1 VGYRHSR
8 DELLAAAVELAAE
21 EGLISLTFGRLAK
34 RVGISD
40 RTVVYYFPTK
50 DDLVRQVLLSFGA
63 RLQHLLD
70 EAFGT
75 EPLPPDELVA
85 RAWPLLTTPE
95 ADGTFAVFF
104 ELLGLA
110 SAGRSP
116 YEELAAVLV
125 EGWIAWL
132 EPHLSVAV
140 GERRDRALALVAV
153 LDGLLLLRQ
162 VSGAEASALAARR
175 LGIPA

>member
-21 EGLISLTFGRLAK
+21 EGLSRLTFGRLAK

-50 DDLVRQVLLSFGA
+50 DDLVRHVLLSFGA

-70 EAFGT
+70 DAFGT
-75 EPLPPDELVA
+75 DPLPPEELAA

-116 YEELAAVLV
+116 YEELAPLLV
-125 EGWIAWL
+125 EGWIDWL
-132 EPHLSVAV
+132 EPHLAVEVA
-140 GERRDRALALVAV
+140 ERRDRALALVAV

-162 VSGAEASALAARR
+162 ISGPDASAVAARR

>member
-1 VGYRHSR
+1 MGYRHSR

-21 EGLISLTFGRLAK
+21 EGLVSLTFGRLAK

-40 RTVVYYFPTK
+40 RTIVYYFPTK
-50 DDLVRQVLLSFGA
+50 DDLVRQVLLSFGS

-70 EAFGT
+70 AAFGT
-75 EPLPPDELVA
+75 EPLPPDELAA

-95 ADGTFAVFF
+95 ADNTFAVYF
-104 ELLGLA
+104 ELIGMA
-110 SAGRSP
+110 GAGRSP
-116 YEELAAVLV
+116 YRELAVLLV
-125 EGWIAWL
+125 DGWVAWL
-132 EPHLSVAV
+132 EPHLAVPVA
-140 GERRDRALALVAV
+140 ERRARALALVAV

-162 VSGAEASALAARR
+162 ISGPEASALAART

>member
-21 EGLISLTFGRLAK
+21 EGLSCLTYGRLAK

-70 EAFGT
+70 AAFGT
-75 EPLPPDELVA
+75 DPLPPDELAA

-116 YEELAAVLV
+116 YEELAPLLV
-125 EGWIAWL
+125 ESWIDWL
-132 EPHLSVAV
+132 EPHLAV
-140 GERRDRALALVAV
+140 EAAERRDRALALVAV

-162 VSGAEASALAARR
+162 ISGSDASAAAARR

>member
-1 VGYRHSR
+1 MGYRHSR
-8 DELLAAAVELAAE
+8 DELLVAAVDLVAE

-50 DDLVRQVLLSFGA
+50 DELVRQVLLGFGA
-63 RLQHLLD
+63 LLQHLLD
-70 EAFGT
+70 EAFGAD
-75 EPLPPDELVA
+75 PLPPDELTA

-95 ADGTFAVFF
+95 ADGTFAIFF

-110 SAGRSP
+110 SAGRAP
-116 YEELAAVLV
+116 FEELAPALV
-125 EGWIAWL
+125 EGWIDWL
-132 EPHLSVAV
+132 EPHLAVAA

-162 VSGAEASALAARR
+162 VSGPDASAVAARR
-175 LGIPA
+175 LGILV

>member
-21 EGLISLTFGRLAK
+21 EGLVSLTFGRLAK

-63 RLQHLLD
+63 RMQQLLD
-70 EAFGT
+70 DAFGT
-75 EPLPPDELVA
+75 EPLAPEELAA
-85 RAWPLLTTPE
+85 RAWPLLTTAE
-95 ADGTFAVFF
+95 ADGTFALFF

-116 YEELAAVLV
+116 YAELAPLLV
-125 EGWIAWL
+125 EGWVDWL
-132 EPHLSVAV
+132 EPHLAVA
-140 GERRDRALALVAV
+140 GPERRDRALALVAV

-162 VSGAEASALAARR
+162 IGGPEASAAAARR

>member
-8 DELLAAAVELAAE
+8 DDLLTAAVELAAE
-21 EGLISLTFGRLAK
+21 EGLVSLTFGRLAK

-40 RTVVYYFPTK
+40 RTIVYYFPTK
-50 DDLVRQVLLSFGA
+50 DDLVRQVLLTFGA
-63 RLQHLLD
+63 RLQELLD
-70 EAFGT
+70 DAFGS
-75 EPLPPDELVA
+75 EPLPADELAA

-95 ADGTFAVFF
+95 ADGTFAVYF

-116 YEELAAVLV
+116 YRELATLLV
-125 EGWIAWL
+125 DAWIAWL
-132 EPHLSVAV
+132 EPHLAV
-140 GERRDRALALVAV
+140 PAAERRARALTLLAV

-162 VSGAEASALAARR
+162 ISGPEAADTAAGQ
-175 LGIPA
+175 LGMRP

>member
-1 VGYRHSR
+1 MGYRHSR
-8 DELLAAAVELAAE
+8 DELLAAAVELVAE

-40 RTVVYYFPTK
+40 RTIVYYFPNK

-63 RLQHLLD
+63 QLQHLLD

-75 EPLPPDELVA
+75 EPLRPDDLAA

-95 ADGTFAVFF
+95 ADGTFAIFF
-104 ELLGLA
+104 ELVGLA

-116 YEELAAVLV
+116 FAEVAPAFV
-125 EGWIAWL
+125 EGWIDWL
-132 EPHLSVAV
+132 EPHLAVAAA
-140 GERRDRALALVAV
+140 ERRDGALALVAV

-162 VSGAEASALAARR
+162 VSGPDASAVAARR
-175 LGIPA
+175 LGILA